1 MDKKNLI
8 FGLLCLFGAFSL
20 FIYQG
25 KQLQQQAILRQL
37 QAADEG
43 SANAEGLQ
51 PKSDAVSMSSE
62 LSNGSEFRLPILKPT
77 DERLIVLENDAV
89 RVTFTT
95 VGGGI
100 RTVELKKFSAT
111 RGGTEPYCFNDT
123 VGLPALTL
131 GWDKE
136 KTLAQNFD
144 VTRQT
149 EDVVQFR
156 AVLED
161 GTNIVR
167 GYKLPPSKAK
177 NPYAI
182 QTEIS
187 VTQPQTVENKTVA
200 EKRSLWVFLG
210 SMPEMPGDKYRE
222 HLNFCAYDGK
232 SMDCK
237 RLADFEASN
246 GFLGLGGHET
256 RPYLEANTSCTWGAL
271 KDQFFTAI
279 LTPKTPA
286 VGCFSFPSK
295 QGERS
300 SMQGF
305 LKFELTQPST
315 VVGAT
320 YYVGPKD
327 YLLLEH
333 MGQRQDELMQF
344 GFFGAV
350 SKVLLM
356 TMHGIHSAVHNWGWT
371 IIILTVIIKLLMW
384 PVTQM
389 QLRSSKKMATIQE
402 PLKLLREKYKDNPQ
416 KLQAETMKLFK
427 ENRINPAS
435 GCLPAVIQIPIFI
448 GLYYMLRSASEIRF
462 QPFLWVKDLSMPDTV
477 GYLGSFPI
485 NIMPLLMGVTMV
497 VQMKV
502 TPMPSTD
509 SAQQKIFMLM
519 PFIFLFFCYNF
530 PAALV
535 LYWTVQNLFTIIQ
548 NKLTYRRPTSGA
560 LQQQKV

>member
-25 KQLQQQAILRQL
+25 KQLQQQAILRQS
-37 QAADEG
+37 QVADEEA
-43 SANAEGLQ
+43 ANTEVGKQ
-51 PKSDAVSMSSE
+51 PKGDVAPTSSE
-62 LSNGSEFRLPILKPT
+62 LKNLSEFQLPVLRPT

-95 VGGGI
+95 VGGAI
-100 RTVELKKFSAT
+100 RTVELKKFPAT
-111 RGGTEPYCFNDT
+111 QGGTESYCFNDT

-136 KTLAQNFD
+136 QHLTQNFS

-149 EDVVQFR
+149 EDVIQFH

-161 GTNIVR
+161 GTNIIR
-167 GYKLPPSKAK
+167 GYQLPSSKAK

-187 VTQPQTVENKTVA
+187 VTQPSDKGESVDKPY
-200 EKRSLWVFLG
+200 SLWIYLG

-222 HLNFCAYDGK
+222 HLNFCTYDGK

-246 GFLGLGGHET
+246 GFLGLGGHEAHS
-256 RPYLEANTSCTWGAL
+256 YLEGVGSYAWGAL

-279 LTPKTPA
+279 LAPKTPA
-286 VGCFSFPSK
+286 IGCFSFPRK
-295 QGERS
+295 QGECS

-305 LKFELTQPST
+305 LKFELTQTST
-315 VVGAT
+315 VLGAT

-356 TMHGIHSAVHNWGWT
+356 TMHGIYSAVTCVKRPANICGTW
-371 IIILTVIIKLLMW
+371 I
-384 PVTQM
+384 
-389 QLRSSKKMATIQE
+389 ATGM
-402 PLKLLREKYKDNPQ
+402 R
-416 KLQAETMKLFK
+416 
-427 ENRINPAS
+427 
-435 GCLPAVIQIPIFI
+435 
-448 GLYYMLRSASEIRF
+448 
-462 QPFLWVKDLSMPDTV
+462 
-477 GYLGSFPI
+477 
-485 NIMPLLMGVTMV
+485 
-497 VQMKV
+497 
-502 TPMPSTD
+502 
-509 SAQQKIFMLM
+509 
-519 PFIFLFFCYNF
+519 
-530 PAALV
+530 
-535 LYWTVQNLFTIIQ
+535 
-548 NKLTYRRPTSGA
+548 
-560 LQQQKV
+560 

>member
-1 MDKKNLI
+1 MDKKNLV

-25 KQLQQQAILRQL
+25 KQLQQQAILRQS
-37 QAADEG
+37 QAADEEV
-43 SANAEGLQ
+43 ANAEGLQ
-51 PKSDAVSMSSE
+51 PKSDVAPTLSE
-62 LSNGSEFRLPILKPT
+62 PSNGSEFQLPILKPI

-89 RVTFTT
+89 RVTFTM

-100 RTVELKKFSAT
+100 RTVELKKFPAERDSDA
-111 RGGTEPYCFNDT
+111 PYVFNREAE
-123 VGLPALTL
+123 LPALVI
-131 GWDKE
+131 GR
-136 KTLAQNFD
+136 D
-144 VTRQT
+144 VEHLWMQSFAVTQQS
-149 EDVVQFR
+149 DDFIQFR

-161 GTNIVR
+161 GTDVVR
-167 GYKLPPSKAK
+167 GYKLPSSKAK
-177 NPYAI
+177 NPYLI

-246 GFLGLGGHET
+246 GFLGLGGHEAH
-256 RPYLEANTSCTWGAL
+256 PYLEANMSCAWCAL

-286 VGCFSFPSK
+286 IGCFSFPLK
-295 QGERS
+295 QGECS

-305 LKFELTQPST
+305 LKFELTQPSA
-315 VVGAT
+315 VLGAA

-333 MGQRQDELMQF
+333 MGQHQDELMQF

-356 TMHGIHSAVHNWGWT
+356 TMHGIHSVIHNWGWT
-371 IIILTVIIKLLMW
+371 ILILTVIIKLLMW

-416 KLQAETMKLFK
+416 KLQTETMKLFK

-477 GYLGSFPI
+477 CYLGGFPL

-509 SAQQKIFMLM
+509 SMQQKIFMLM

-560 LQQQKV
+560 LQQRKV

>member
-25 KQLQQQAILRQL
+25 KQLQQQAILRQS
-37 QAADEG
+37 QVADEEA
-43 SANAEGLQ
+43 ANTEGGKQ
-51 PKSDAVSMSSE
+51 PKADVAPTSSE
-62 LSNGSEFRLPILKPT
+62 LKNLPEFRLPTLKPT
-77 DERLIVLENDAV
+77 DERLVVLENDAV
-89 RVTFTT
+89 KVTFTT
-95 VGGGI
+95 IGGGI
-100 RTVELKKFSAT
+100 CSVELKKFAAERDSDA
-111 RGGTEPYCFNDT
+111 PYVFNREA
-123 VGLPALTL
+123 VFPALIIGRDAEHLWTQSF
-131 GWDKE
+131 
-136 KTLAQNFD
+136 A
-144 VTRQT
+144 VTQQS
-149 EDVVQFR
+149 DDFIQFR

-161 GTNIVR
+161 GTDVVR

-177 NPYAI
+177 NPYLI

-187 VTQPQTVENKTVA
+187 VTQPSGKGESVDKPHP
-200 EKRSLWVFLG
+200 LWISLG

-246 GFLGLGGHET
+246 GFLGLGGHEAH
-256 RPYLEANTSCTWGAL
+256 PYLEANMPCTWGAL

-315 VVGAT
+315 VLGAT

-356 TMHGIHSAVHNWGWT
+356 TMHGIHSVIHNWGWT
-371 IIILTVIIKLLMW
+371 ILILTVIIKLLMW

-402 PLKLLREKYKDNPQ
+402 PLKILREKYKDNPQ

-535 LYWTVQNLFTIIQ
+535 LYWTVQNLFTIVQ
-548 NKLTYRRPTSGA
+548 NKLTYRRGSTT

>member
-1 MDKKNLI
+1 MDKKNLV

-25 KQLQQQAILRQL
+25 KQLQQQAILRQS
-37 QAADEG
+37 QAADEEV
-43 SANAEGLQ
+43 ANAEGLQ
-51 PKSDAVSMSSE
+51 PKSDVAPTLSE
-62 LSNGSEFRLPILKPT
+62 PSNGSEFQLPIFKPT

-89 RVTFTT
+89 KVTFTT

-100 RTVELKKFSAT
+100 RTVELKNFPAT

-167 GYKLPPSKAK
+167 GYQLPSSKNK

-222 HLNFCAYDGK
+222 HLNFCAYDGR

-246 GFLGLGGHET
+246 GFLGLGGHEAH
-256 RPYLEANTSCTWGAL
+256 PYLEANMSCAWCAL

-286 VGCFSFPSK
+286 IGCFSFPVK
-295 QGERS
+295 QSERS

-305 LKFELTQPST
+305 LKFELTQPSA
-315 VVGAT
+315 VLGAA

-356 TMHGIHSAVHNWGWT
+356 TMHGIYSAVHNWGWT

-535 LYWTVQNLFTIIQ
+535 LYWTVQNLFTIVQ
-548 NKLTYRRPTSGA
+548 NKLTYRRSTSDA
-560 LQQQKV
+560 LQQRKV

>member
-25 KQLQQQAILRQL
+25 KQLQQQAILRQS
-37 QAADEG
+37 QAVGEEAVD
-43 SANAEGLQ
+43 AEGVQ
-51 PKSDAVSMSSE
+51 PKSDVAPTLSESSN
-62 LSNGSEFRLPILKPT
+62 LSEFQLPIFKPT

-100 RTVELKKFSAT
+100 RTVELKKFPAT
-111 RGGTEPYCFNDT
+111 RGETEPYCFNDT

-136 KTLAQNFD
+136 KTLTQNFN

-149 EDVVQFR
+149 EDVIQFH

-167 GYKLPPSKAK
+167 GYQLPSSKAQ

-187 VTQPQTVENKTVA
+187 VTRPQMVEDKAVA
-200 EKRSLWVFLG
+200 DKRSLWIFLG
-210 SMPEMPGDKYRE
+210 AMPEMPGDKYRE
-222 HLNFCAYDGK
+222 HLNFCAYDGNG
-232 SMDCK
+232 MDCK
-237 RLADFEASN
+237 RLADFEAAN
-246 GFLGLGGHET
+246 GFFGLGGHEA
-256 RPYLEANTSCTWGAL
+256 RSYLEANMSCTWGAL

-279 LTPKTPA
+279 LTPKMPA
-286 VGCFSFPSK
+286 IGCFSFLSK

-305 LKFELTQPST
+305 LKFDLTQPST
-315 VVGAT
+315 VLGAT

-333 MGQRQDELMQF
+333 MGQHQDELMQF

-356 TMHGIHSAVHNWGWT
+356 AMHGIHSAVRNWGWT

-402 PLKLLREKYKDNPQ
+402 PLKLLREKHKDNPQ

-477 GYLGSFPI
+477 GYLSSFPI
-485 NIMPLLMGVTMV
+485 NIMPLLMGITMV

-535 LYWTVQNLFTIIQ
+535 LYWTVQNLFTIVQ
-548 NKLTYRRPTSGA
+548 NKLTYRHPTSDA
-560 LQQQKV
+560 LQQRKV

>member
-25 KQLQQQAILRQL
+25 KRLQQQAILRQS
-37 QAADEG
+37 QAADEEV
-43 SANAEGLQ
+43 ANAEGLQ
-51 PKSDAVSMSSE
+51 PKSDVAPTSSQ
-62 LSNGSEFRLPILKPT
+62 LSNGSEFQLPILKPT
-77 DERLIVLENDAV
+77 GERMIVLENDAV

-95 VGGGI
+95 IGGGI
-100 RTVELKKFSAT
+100 RTVELKNFSAT
-111 RGGTEPYCFNDT
+111 RGETEPYCFNDT

-136 KTLAQNFD
+136 KTLTRNFD
-144 VTRQT
+144 VMRQT

-156 AVLED
+156 TVLED

-167 GYKLPPSKAK
+167 GYQLPSSKEK

-187 VTQPQTVENKTVA
+187 VTQPQIVENKTVA

-246 GFLGLGGHET
+246 GFLGLGGHEAH
-256 RPYLEANTSCTWGAL
+256 PYLEANVSCTWGAL

-315 VVGAT
+315 VLGAT

-356 TMHGIHSAVHNWGWT
+356 TMHGIHSVIHNWGWT
-371 IIILTVIIKLLMW
+371 ILILTVIIKLLMW

-477 GYLGSFPI
+477 CYLGGFPL

-509 SAQQKIFMLM
+509 SMQQKIFMLM

-535 LYWTVQNLFTIIQ
+535 LYWTVQNLFTIVQ

>member
-1 MDKKNLI
+1 MDKKNLV

-25 KQLQQQAILRQL
+25 KQLQQQAILRQS

-43 SANAEGLQ
+43 LANAEGLQ
-51 PKSDAVSMSSE
+51 PKSNVAPIASE
-62 LSNGSEFRLPILKPT
+62 LKNLSEFRLPTSKPT

-100 RTVELKKFSAT
+100 RTVELKRFAAERDSDA
-111 RGGTEPYCFNDT
+111 PYVFNRE
-123 VGLPALTL
+123 VVLPALVIGRDTEHL
-131 GWDKE
+131 W
-136 KTLAQNFD
+136 TQSFA
-144 VTRQT
+144 VTQQG
-149 EDVVQFR
+149 DDFIQFH

-161 GTNIVR
+161 GTDVVR
-167 GYKLPPSKAK
+167 GYKLPSSKAK
-177 NPYAI
+177 NPYLI

-187 VTQPQTVENKTVA
+187 VTQPSGKGESADNPHP
-200 EKRSLWVFLG
+200 LWISLG

-232 SMDCK
+232 SMECR

-246 GFLGLGGHET
+246 GFLGLGGHEAHS
-256 RPYLEANTSCTWGAL
+256 YLEANMSCVWGAL

-305 LKFELTQPST
+305 LKFELKQPSM
-315 VVGAT
+315 VLGAT

-333 MGQRQDELMQF
+333 MGQHQDELMQF
-344 GFFGAV
+344 GFFSAV

-356 TMHGIHSAVHNWGWT
+356 TMHGIYSAVRNWGWT

-402 PLKLLREKYKDNPQ
+402 PLKILREKYKDNPQ

-535 LYWTVQNLFTIIQ
+535 LYWTVQNLFTIVQ
-548 NKLTYRRPTSGA
+548 NKLTYRRSTSGA

>member
-25 KQLQQQAILRQL
+25 KQLQQQAILRQS
-37 QAADEG
+37 QAADEEV
-43 SANAEGLQ
+43 ANAEGLQ
-51 PKSDAVSMSSE
+51 PKSDVVPMSSE
-62 LSNGSEFRLPILKPT
+62 LSNGSEFQLPIFKPT

-131 GWDKE
+131 GWNKE
-136 KTLAQNFD
+136 KTLTQNFD

-149 EDVVQFR
+149 EDVIQFR
-156 AVLED
+156 AVFED

-177 NPYAI
+177 NPYLI

-187 VTQPQTVENKTVA
+187 VTQPSGKSESADKP
-200 EKRSLWVFLG
+200 RPLWISLG

-246 GFLGLGGHET
+246 GFLGLGGHEAH
-256 RPYLEANTSCTWGAL
+256 PYLEANMSCGWGAL

-295 QGERS
+295 QGECL

-315 VVGAT
+315 VLGAT

-356 TMHGIHSAVHNWGWT
+356 TMHGIHSVIHNWGWT
-371 IIILTVIIKLLMW
+371 ILILTVIIKLLMW

-416 KLQAETMKLFK
+416 KLQTETMKLFK

-477 GYLGSFPI
+477 GYLGSSPI

-509 SAQQKIFMLM
+509 SAQQKIFMLV

-548 NKLTYRRPTSGA
+548 NKLTYRRPTSDA
-560 LQQQKV
+560 LQQRKV

>member
-25 KQLQQQAILRQL
+25 KQLQQQAILRQS
-37 QAADEG
+37 QAADEVVV
-43 SANAEGLQ
+43 NADEET
-51 PKSDAVSMSSE
+51 PRTPAVSPVQIASE
-62 LSNGSEFRLPILKPT
+62 VAFRLPTLKPT
-77 DERLIVLENDAV
+77 DERLVVLENEAV
-89 RVTFTT
+89 KVTFTT
-95 VGGGI
+95 IGGGI
-100 RTVELKKFSAT
+100 RSVELKKFAAERDSDA
-111 RGGTEPYCFNDT
+111 PYIFNREA
-123 VGLPALTL
+123 VLPALIIGRDAEHL
-131 GWDKE
+131 WMQSF
-136 KTLAQNFD
+136 A
-144 VTRQT
+144 VTQQS
-149 EDVVQFR
+149 DDFIQFH

-161 GTNIVR
+161 GTDVIR

-177 NPYAI
+177 NPYLI

-187 VTQPQTVENKTVA
+187 VTQPSDKGESVDKPHP
-200 EKRSLWVFLG
+200 LWISLG
-210 SMPEMPGDKYRE
+210 SMPEMPGDKYGE

-246 GFLGLGGHET
+246 GFLGLGGHEA
-256 RPYLEANTSCTWGAL
+256 RSHLEGGGLYAWGAL
-271 KDQFFTAI
+271 KNQFFTI
-279 LTPKTPA
+279 IVTPKTPA
-286 VGCFSFPSK
+286 VGYLSFPTQ
-295 QGERS
+295 QGECS

-305 LKFELTQPST
+305 LRTDLKQSSGTFA
-315 VVGAT
+315 AT
-320 YYVGPKD
+320 CYVGPKD

-333 MGQRQDELMQF
+333 MGQHQDELMQF

-356 TMHGIHSAVHNWGWT
+356 VMHGIHSAVRNWGWT

-402 PLKLLREKYKDNPQ
+402 PLRILREKYKDNPQ
-416 KLQAETMKLFK
+416 KLQTETMKLFK

-535 LYWTVQNLFTIIQ
+535 LYWTVQNLFTIVQ
-548 NKLTYRRPTSGA
+548 NKLTYRRGSTT